1 MAWHHLQY
9 PLGLTRLGHDAYFVE
24 DSDDYPSCYDP
35 SRDIMGTDPT
45 YGLQF
50 TRRIFE
56 KIGLGNRWA
65 YYDAHTS
72 RWVGPCADRILNLC
86 ATADLLIN
94 LGGVNPLR
102 PWLIEIPAR
111 AFVDLDPVFKQV
123 RHLTDPVARTF
134 ALQHTAFLSYGENIG
149 LRQCTAPNDGF
160 PWRPTRQPVVLDVWP
175 VKRAPT
181 YGKFTTVTLWDHRSL
196 EHDGRYYGTKAD
208 SFGPYMHL
216 PEQARRLF
224 ELAVGGTEAPREL
237 LRSKGW
243 EVCNPLEP
251 TRNPWTYQRY
261 IQQSK
266 AEFSVAK
273 HTYVST
279 RCGWFSDRSA
289 AYLASG
295 RPVVVQETGFSD
307 WLQAGSGVIPFNT
320 PEQALAGIEELESR
334 YQFHCRAARSVAE
347 EYFDACKVL
356 THLLECAMNPASMP
370 I

>member
-1 MAWHHLQY
+1 
-9 PLGLTRLGHDAYFVE
+9 
-24 DSDDYPSCYDP
+24 
-35 SRDIMGTDPT
+35 
-45 YGLQF
+45 
-50 TRRIFE
+50 
-56 KIGLGNRWA
+56 
-65 YYDAHTS
+65 
-72 RWVGPCADRILNLC
+72 
-86 ATADLLIN
+86 
-94 LGGVNPLR
+94 
-102 PWLIEIPAR
+102 
-111 AFVDLDPVFKQV
+111 
-123 RHLTDPVARTF
+123 
-134 ALQHTAFLSYGENIG
+134 
-149 LRQCTAPNDGF
+149 
-160 PWRPTRQPVVLDVWP
+160 
-175 VKRAPT
+175 
-181 YGKFTTVTLWDHRSL
+181 
-196 EHDGRYYGTKAD
+196 
-208 SFGPYMHL
+208 MHL